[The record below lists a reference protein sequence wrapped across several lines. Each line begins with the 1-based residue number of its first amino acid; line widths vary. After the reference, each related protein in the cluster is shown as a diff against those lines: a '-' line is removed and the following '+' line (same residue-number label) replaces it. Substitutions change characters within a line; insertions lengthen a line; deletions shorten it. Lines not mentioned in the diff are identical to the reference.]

1 MTTPSAIALRVKGVR
16 GMRRTPRGFTL
27 IELMVTVAVSV
38 ILLAIAVPSY
48 IDFMRSNKLSTH
60 VNTFV
65 QALHQARLQA
75 RGRGATLCASKGLE
89 KCESTAVWSDGWII
103 FSDYDANGILNGDD
117 KILRVGEPF
126 PAGFAIKAD
135 ALIVSF
141 GRQGFSV
148 PAGAT
153 HSFELCIGRDGKGAG
168 RLVTV
173 NIAGAPA
180 TVPFDSCPAA

>member
-1 MTTPSAIALRVKGVR
+1 
-16 GMRRTPRGFTL
+16 MRRTPRGFTL

-48 IDFMRSNKLSTH
+48 INFMRSNKLSTH

-75 RGRGATLCASKGLE
+75 RGRGATLCASKDQ
-89 KCESTAVWSDGWII
+89 KTCTTDATAWSTGWIV
-103 FSDYDANGILNGDD
+103 FSGNEL
-117 KILRVGEPF
+117 LRVGEPF
-126 PAGFAIKAD
+126 PAGFTIKAD
-135 ALIVSF
+135 AAVVRF
-141 GRQGFSV
+141 GSQGFSV

-153 HSFELCIGRDGKGAG
+153 HSFEICNGRDGKGAG

-173 NIAGAPA
+173 NVAGSPA
-180 TVPFDSCPAA
+180 TVPFDACPEA